1 MSWVIESAKL
11 EAKKIFSYRVDFW
24 AQFAVAA
31 VVEVA
36 IAYFLWK
43 SIYDE
48 SATPIIGG
56 YTFKQM
62 LLYYI
67 FVPLVGRIVRSQE
80 DMGTAREIYDG
91 SLTKFLIFPLSF
103 LKYKYMQ
110 KIVYSGLSILQMLLA
125 LFVVQMLFSIDIPW
139 SFQNF
144 ILGFASSLVSM
155 LLFVSVGLC
164 LELVAFWAD
173 TVWSLAVLL
182 RFIAMFFGGALLPLS
197 LFPEWSQRFLEM
209 SPFPYM
215 FSVPIRTFLG
225 ELSLKQS
232 LNGILITTLW
242 ILPVLAIQYVV
253 YRVGLKNYTG
263 VGI

>member
-1 MSWVIESAKL
+1 MSWALESSKL

-31 VVEVA
+31 LVEVA

-48 SATPIIGG
+48 SPTSVIGG
-56 YTFKQM
+56 YTFRQM
-62 LLYYI
+62 LMYYI

-80 DMGTAREIYDG
+80 DMSTAREIYDG

-103 LKYKYMQ
+103 IQYKFLQ
-110 KIVYSGLSILQMLLA
+110 KLVYSSLTVMQMFLA
-125 LFVVQMLFSIDIPW
+125 LLIVQFLFGFDIPW
-139 SFQNF
+139 NFQNF
-144 ILGFASSLVSM
+144 TLGIVSSLVSM
-155 LLFVSVGLC
+155 ALFVSISFT
-164 LELVAFWAD
+164 LEAVAFWAD
-173 TVWSLAVLL
+173 TVWSLGVLL
-182 RFIAMFFGGALLPLS
+182 RFIAMFFGGALIPLS
-197 LFPEWSQRFLEM
+197 LFPEWSQRILEM

-225 ELSLKQS
+225 ELSVQQS
-232 LNGILITTLW
+232 LQGILITFLW
-242 ILPVLAIQYVV
+242 ILPVYVILKLT
-253 YRVGLKNYTG
+253 YKQGLKNYTG